1 MKKKMITGAMVAAA
15 VALGSMTA
23 FAAGIEKVDID
34 GITFEIPEEIRDLV
48 TVQTQLG
55 SEDEIVMV
63 SETASRDAALAM
75 EDEDV
80 EYAGWLFTITK
91 MSEKDVEKLR
101 CGGMEGMNV
110 FAEDDDIYYV
120 FNHPTDVRFVREQYE
135 DIDADMEQ
143 WNLVNEWAGTVCD
156 EILENNPELDAVSFS
171 NTDLDMHLA
180 KIAFGEDVKVVFK
193 SLEFGELDPST
204 LKEDDYID
212 DLTDDVTFEYAQ
224 DQEAIPDGE
233 YIVMEF
239 PEENVRFDFFKSEE
253 NTVREV
259 ITLDDG
265 EEITQLFKA
274 TFEEDADKTAT
285 GIMQAWCEA
294 IAGMDD

>member
-1 MKKKMITGAMVAAA
+1 MKKKMIAGAMVAAA

-91 MSEKDVEKLR
+91 MREEDVEKLR

-156 EILENNPELDAVSFS
+156 EILGNNPELDAVSFS

>member
-1 MKKKMITGAMVAAA
+1 MKKKMIAGAMVAAA

-91 MSEKDVEKLR
+91 MREKDVEKLR

-156 EILENNPELDAVSFS
+156 EILGNNPELDAVSFS

-274 TFEEDADKTAT
+274 SFEEDADKTAT

>member
-1 MKKKMITGAMVAAA
+1 MKKKMIAGAMVAAA

-91 MSEKDVEKLR
+91 MREEDVEKLR

-156 EILENNPELDAVSFS
+156 EILGNNPELDGFLSATPIWICILQRSRS
-171 NTDLDMHLA
+171 GRTSRS
-180 KIAFGEDVKVVFK
+180 
-193 SLEFGELDPST
+193 SLSPWSLGNLIRPRSRKT
-204 LKEDDYID
+204 
-212 DLTDDVTFEYAQ
+212 
-224 DQEAIPDGE
+224 
-233 YIVMEF
+233 
-239 PEENVRFDFFKSEE
+239 
-253 NTVREV
+253 
-259 ITLDDG
+259 ITSM
-265 EEITQLFKA
+265 T
-274 TFEEDADKTAT
+274 
-285 GIMQAWCEA
+285 
-294 IAGMDD
+294 

>member
-204 LKEDDYID
+204 LREDDYID

>member
-1 MKKKMITGAMVAAA
+1 MKKKMIAGAMVAAA

-91 MSEKDVEKLR
+91 MREKDVEKLR

-156 EILENNPELDAVSFS
+156 EILGNNPELDAVSFS

>member
-1 MKKKMITGAMVAAA
+1 MKKKMIAGAMVAAA

-91 MSEKDVEKLR
+91 MREEDVEKLR

-156 EILENNPELDAVSFS
+156 EILGNNPELDAVSFS

-274 TFEEDADKTAT
+274 SFEEDADKTAT

>member
-1 MKKKMITGAMVAAA
+1 MKKKMIAGAMVAAA

-91 MSEKDVEKLR
+91 MREEDVEKLR

-156 EILENNPELDAVSFS
+156 EILGNNPELDAVSFS

-239 PEENVRFDFFKSEE
+239 PEENVRFDFFKAEE